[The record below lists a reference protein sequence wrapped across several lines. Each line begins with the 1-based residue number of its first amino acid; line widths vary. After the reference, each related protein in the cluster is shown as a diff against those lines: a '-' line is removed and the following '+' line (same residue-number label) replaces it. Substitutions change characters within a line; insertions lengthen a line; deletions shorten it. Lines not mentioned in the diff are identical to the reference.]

1 MTRALKRLQE
11 SGQSHCITFSCYQRQ
26 QKLVDSR
33 LCALFVER
41 LEAMR
46 GRFDL
51 RVYGYVVMPEHVH
64 LLVSEPERGMLCEA
78 VHYLKLSFAKLSSR
92 EIRRFPSSK

>member
-41 LEAMR
+41 LEVMR
-46 GRFDL
+46 DDSIC
-51 RVYGYVVMPEHVH
+51 V
-64 LLVSEPERGMLCEA
+64 CTDTW
-78 VHYLKLSFAKLSSR
+78 
-92 EIRRFPSSK
+92 